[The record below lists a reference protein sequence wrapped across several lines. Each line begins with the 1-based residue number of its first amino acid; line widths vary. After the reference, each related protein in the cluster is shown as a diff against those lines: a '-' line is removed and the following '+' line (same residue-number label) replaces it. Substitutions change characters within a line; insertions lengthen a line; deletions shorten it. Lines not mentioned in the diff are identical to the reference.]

1 MESLHGVCNDAN
13 DVSAILNV
21 LSRTISG
28 SDAVLSAE
36 EIRNASN
43 GSPGMHNHSKKVLA
57 ILNVLIREISS
68 CDAAGSVFRPKH
80 QNVNFK

>member
-1 MESLHGVCNDAN
+1 MCKDAN

-21 LSRTISG
+21 LSRTMSS

-36 EIRNASN
+36 EIRKASN
-43 GSPGMHNHSKKVLA
+43 GSQGMHNHSKKVLA

-80 QNVNFK
+80 QNMNFK